1 MQFNIE
7 EFYPS
12 ISKEVLQKAI
22 KYASTLCLNNVRIS
36 SEEINVIMH
45 SRKSLLFDSNNIW
58 IKKDS
63 DLNFD
68 VTMGSYDGAEIC
80 ELVGLYILH
89 VLGEK
94 YRKDKVGL
102 YHDDGLA
109 CFGNINGSQAERI
122 RKKFISIFKTEFK
135 LSITNE
141 TNLKIL
147 NFLDVTSNLNT
158 GTHEP

>member
-147 NFLDVTSNLNT
+147 NFLDE
-158 GTHEP
+158 HRI